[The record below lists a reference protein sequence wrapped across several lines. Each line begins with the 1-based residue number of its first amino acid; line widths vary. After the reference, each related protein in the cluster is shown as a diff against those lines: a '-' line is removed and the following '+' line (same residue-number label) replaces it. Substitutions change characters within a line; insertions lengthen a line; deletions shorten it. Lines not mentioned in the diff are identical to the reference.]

1 MPTDL
6 TTTEATMSGRV
17 VHFEIPFD
25 DGERARSFYRDA
37 LGWTVQEMPEMAYT
51 MATSG
56 PTGEQGM
63 PSEPGFIN
71 GGLFQREAGPLRGPV
86 IVVEVDAIDPM
97 LKRIENLG
105 GSTVVARQPVG
116 EMGFVAYFQDP
127 EGNVV
132 GLWEN
137 AVHG

>member
-1 MPTDL
+1 
-6 TTTEATMSGRV
+6 MSGRV

-25 DGERARSFYRDA
+25 DGDRARGFYREA
-37 LGWTVQEMPEMAYT
+37 LGWQVEEMPGMAYT
-51 MATSG
+51 MAVSG
-56 PTGEQGM
+56 PTTEQGM
-63 PSEPGFIN
+63 PSEPGYIN

-86 IVVEVDAIDPM
+86 IVVDVEAIDAT
-97 LKRIENLG
+97 LKRIEELG
-105 GSTVVARQPVG
+105 GTTVVARMPVG

-137 AVHG
+137 APQG